1 MDIHLPKNNQR
12 RLTST
17 LFVIERRLNELV
29 HLLNYDNSGVM
40 HFVDDIPSETEK
52 TRILTEI
59 EQLKKELHSL
69 RVKYNLLPRRESYL
83 RTASS
88 YISTSLIDLTEIQ
101 SKGMKGYG
109 KFLNEKESAEYDT
122 DLNKLTE
129 KLREFSYKINR

>member
-1 MDIHLPKNNQR
+1 MEIHLPKNNQR

-17 LFVIERRLNELV
+17 LFFIEKRLNELL
-29 HLLNYDNSGVM
+29 HLLNHDNSGVM
-40 HFVDDIPSETEK
+40 HVVDDLPPETEK
-52 TRILTEI
+52 IRILTEI
-59 EQLKKELHSL
+59 DQLKKELLSL

-109 KFLNEKESAEYDT
+109 KFLDDIKSAEYDR
-122 DLNKLTE
+122 DLNLLSDR
-129 KLREFSYKINR
+129 LRNFSIEF

>member
-17 LFVIERRLNELV
+17 LFVIERRLDELA
-29 HLLNYDNSGVM
+29 HLLNHDNSGVM
-40 HFVDDIPSETEK
+40 HVVDDLPSDSEK
-52 TRILTEI
+52 TRILSEI
-59 EQLKKELHSL
+59 NQLKNELLSL

-88 YISTSLIDLTEIQ
+88 YISTSVIDLTEIQ

-109 KFLNEKESAEYDT
+109 KFLDEKESAEYDR
-122 DLNKLTE
+122 DLNLLSE
-129 KLREFSYKINR
+129 KLRNFPAGF